1 MIGRGQP
8 SRPGASRA
16 SNSAVSQLP
25 TAAILLAILIVA
37 GCSGGLNSSGE
48 GDGWTR
54 AFEAGIPAF
63 DLEVLPLATS
73 DGIEIRIG
81 VIPATL
87 VSAAGTSGRVA
98 TFQYAIRIGDEV
110 VLDRSDSLVFQ
121 SMDETRLFNRIVV
134 IDTLDVVPSGP
145 VQVDLQD
152 LSSGQRARR
161 TQSLV
166 WTQAAG
172 ARLGRMALTRN
183 GLPLVGIDLE
193 RGQGQLEAHLVVDA
207 ASPGCISWAVTD
219 IPTDTSAAALPFSL
233 TPSYGSR
240 EYRGAL
246 YDQADTVA
254 VHLQEVDAGR
264 RSLRLELA
272 ERDHLGVGRLLATW
286 MPGCQSPE
294 AESAAASR
302 SYIVRPEAFPRINS
316 LETMSRALTYIA
328 NQDEMARLEQASHPV
343 ALKEAFDAF
352 WGRNLADPTAAAR
365 TLERYYTRV
374 EEANRTFSD
383 FKEGWKTDR
392 GMIYIVM
399 GPPLYQEDSI
409 DELRWFYSYDERNAG
424 RYFVFD
430 RVQGYPDE
438 LEMPHYV
445 LKRSMEQER
454 EWRLAVTRWRSGRAR

>member
-1 MIGRGQP
+1 M
-8 SRPGASRA
+8 
-16 SNSAVSQLP
+16 
-25 TAAILLAILIVA
+25 LIAA
-37 GCSGGLNSSGE
+37 GCTGGLSSSGE
-48 GDGWTR
+48 GAGWTR
-54 AFEAGIPAF
+54 AFEAGVPAF
-63 DLEVLPLATS
+63 DLEVLPLTTPG
-73 DGIEIRIG
+73 GIEIRIG

-87 VSAAGTSGRVA
+87 VWSAGGSNRVA
-98 TFQYAIRIGDEV
+98 AFQYAIQIADEV

-121 SMDETRLFNRIVV
+121 STDDTRAFSRSVF
-134 IDTLDVVPSGP
+134 IDTLDVVPNGP
-145 VQVDLQD
+145 VTVDLQD

-161 TQSLV
+161 TQSLL
-166 WTQAAG
+166 WTEGGG
-172 ARLGRMALTRN
+172 ARLGRMALTRASA
-183 GLPLVGIDLE
+183 PLVGIDLE
-193 RGQGQLEAHLVVDA
+193 RGLGQVEAHLVVEA
-207 ASPGCISWAVTD
+207 AVPGCVSWAVTE

-254 VHLQEVDAGR
+254 VHLQEVDTGR
-264 RSLRLELA
+264 RSLSLSMTA
-272 ERDHLGVGRLLATW
+272 RDHLGVGRLLAKW
-286 MPGCQSPE
+286 MPGCERPE
-294 AESAAASR
+294 GESAMASR
-302 SYIVRPEAFPRINS
+302 SYIVRPESFPRINS
-316 LETMSRALTYIA
+316 LETMGRALTYIA
-328 NQDEMARLEQASHPV
+328 SEDEMLRLEQASHPA

-352 WGRNLADPTAAAR
+352 WGRNLADPTTAAR

-392 GMIYIVM
+392 GMVYIVM

-454 EWRLAVTRWRSGRAR
+454 EWRLAVTRWRSGRTR